1 MLNALLRFAYEANQN
16 VKMKNKLYIIILT
29 KFKHSKLYL
38 LHSYTMA
45 DDGELFAVN
54 ESNVSILIP
63 PGSYTEF
70 EVNTVLEITR
80 SLRQNHTA

>member
-16 VKMKNKLYIIILT
+16 VKMQNKLYIIIIT
-29 KFKHSKLYL
+29 KLKHYL

-54 ESNVSILIP
+54 ESNISILMP

-70 EVNTVLEITR
+70 EVLEITR
-80 SLRQNHTA
+80 SLRQITQHN